1 MMRALVEPCVPW
13 IGVAGSIADAGRL
26 LATRPIGLA
35 IVDDD
40 TAAEAG
46 PLATVMAGFNAT
58 AMSYRT
64 KTVLLWRASD
74 AQDMAPGEI
83 GVDTIIDKPI
93 GGTDLRDR
101 LFPNIGRASCREK
114 VCQYV

>member
-1 MMRALVEPCVPW
+1 MRISDWSAYVCPSDL
-13 IGVAGSIADAGRL
+13 
-26 LATRPIGLA
+26 
-35 IVDDD
+35 D

-93 GGTDLRDR
+93 GGTALRDR
-101 LFPNIGRASCREK
+101 LFPISGRHETEFRDGAVVSHAA
-114 VCQYV
+114 